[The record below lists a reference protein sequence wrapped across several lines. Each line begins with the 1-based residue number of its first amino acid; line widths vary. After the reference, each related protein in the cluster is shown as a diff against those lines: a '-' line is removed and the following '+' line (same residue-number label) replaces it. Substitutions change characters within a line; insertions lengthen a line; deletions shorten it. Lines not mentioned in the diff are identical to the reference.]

1 MTTTTTRRPAR
12 LSQILHESFGPLEV
26 IGSLVIVAGT
36 LLVATRK
43 TTVEPMVEA
52 PKGDVAFAKL
62 GGGVGAPA
70 AGGGGLPARDEP
82 MSAFVDI
89 DMDAEEHCLTDEAV
103 SSAVSSLG
111 ADERLNVHLALGAA
125 AAQEDVAR
133 ARLLLRGR
141 PAAAADSSD
150 GSCPSRGET
159 VPNSLES
166 ETAVL
171 TVHFDGDDDEG

>member
-1 MTTTTTRRPAR
+1 M
-12 LSQILHESFGPLEV
+12 

-43 TTVEPMVEA
+43 TTREPMVEA

-62 GGGVGAPA
+62 GGGAGAPA
-70 AGGGGLPARDEP
+70 AGGGGLPARDAP

-103 SSAVSSLG
+103 SSA
-111 ADERLNVHLALGAA
+111 A
-125 AAQEDVAR
+125 
-133 ARLLLRGR
+133 
-141 PAAAADSSD
+141 SSD

-171 TVHFDGDDDEG
+171 TVHLDGDDDDDG